1 MIGIY
6 DSNERYLDELEERVE
21 QMEKMKC
28 SNCAHWRKM
37 TSHDFEIGRCEKA
50 KLFDNMT
57 QWNEKSELEEVDPTN
72 LMYVQDGSSYY
83 ACLYSK
89 PEFFCAHFE
98 EMTGS
103 EP

>member
-28 SNCAHWRKM
+28 SNCAHWFELQ
-37 TSHDFEIGRCEKA
+37 SNDFSLGHCDKA
-50 KLFDNMT
+50 KLYDNMT
-57 QWNEKSELEEVDPTN
+57 TWNDNAELVEVEPTN

-83 ACLYSK
+83 ACLYTK
-89 PEFFCAHFE
+89 PDFFCAHFE
-98 EMTGS
+98 DK
-103 EP
+103 P